1 MSEAPLVINILTF
14 NAPAEHIEF
23 QLFKEK
29 IIGSYPLTKYEYP
42 FSLHDDYGDEIQ
54 SYDKLYC
61 TFDNN
66 VLGDYKTCIDLNVAR
81 GFAIHYFNFKIRE
94 YFTGTAYIVYP
105 NFINDTEVWILS
117 NTESSTIF
125 NAYGKYSLKVQS
137 KKVSD
142 SFEIVLSYEGLS
154 KILTKSIQ
162 DLSTIDPG
170 LFSWLKFRNELIRF
184 NNLTEDQKQH
194 IGELFPLINNN
205 LRKVLGIALE
215 ENKKKNKFIS
225 TLRLLKAFYSQYL
238 DIPEFKNVI
247 DLTSD
252 GFITVPETRI
262 LKTASKSNQ
271 MLFYNGETDIEP
283 YAGMNKYGP
292 YQAPPSSIG
301 LVKFFFIYPSSEKTT
316 TVYKLYKIFENG
328 MYNGDRQIF
337 KSLNGFIKQPFSI
350 EKEDSIPFD
359 NVNTLIDLV
368 NTTLRTKD
376 FKPNTKYVAIYISP
390 ISKDVQDAQEKN
402 IYFKLK
408 ELLLKYQ
415 ITSQVIYKESIN
427 KPAFNFYL
435 PNIAIALLGKLEGI
449 PWRLNRDQKEDLIVG
464 IGAFYSATEKHRY
477 IGSAFCFDNKG
488 IFKEFDCFPSDQTD
502 MLAGSI
508 RQAVMR
514 YIIAHEKAERLIIH
528 YYKVMSDRELYP
540 ITDILYKLGLKI
552 PVIIITIN
560 KTESKDLV
568 AFDTSAADLMPV
580 SGTIIATGYMQY
592 LLFNNTK
599 YGPEKNVK
607 DWPFPIKLAFTS
619 TEPDVLKNTPLIKEL
634 IDQIY
639 QFSRMYWKSVKQQN
653 LPVTI
658 KYPEMVAEI
667 FSHFESDVIPPFGK
681 NNLWFL

>member
-1 MSEAPLVINILTF
+1 
-14 NAPAEHIEF
+14 
-23 QLFKEK
+23 
-29 IIGSYPLTKYEYP
+29 
-42 FSLHDDYGDEIQ
+42 
-54 SYDKLYC
+54 
-61 TFDNN
+61 
-66 VLGDYKTCIDLNVAR
+66 
-81 GFAIHYFNFKIRE
+81 
-94 YFTGTAYIVYP
+94 
-105 NFINDTEVWILS
+105 
-117 NTESSTIF
+117 
-125 NAYGKYSLKVQS
+125 
-137 KKVSD
+137 
-142 SFEIVLSYEGLS
+142 
-154 KILTKSIQ
+154 
-162 DLSTIDPG
+162 
-170 LFSWLKFRNELIRF
+170 
-184 NNLTEDQKQH
+184 
-194 IGELFPLINNN
+194 
-205 LRKVLGIALE
+205 
-215 ENKKKNKFIS
+215 
-225 TLRLLKAFYSQYL
+225 
-238 DIPEFKNVI
+238 
-247 DLTSD
+247 
-252 GFITVPETRI
+252 
-262 LKTASKSNQ
+262 
-271 MLFYNGETDIEP
+271 
-283 YAGMNKYGP
+283 
-292 YQAPPSSIG
+292 
-301 LVKFFFIYPSSEKTT
+301 
-316 TVYKLYKIFENG
+316 
-328 MYNGDRQIF
+328 
-337 KSLNGFIKQPFSI
+337 LNGFIKQPFSI

-359 NVNTLIDLV
+359 DVNTLIDLV

-427 KPAFNFYL
+427 KPAFNFFL

-528 YYKVMSDRELYP
+528 YYKVMSDKELYP
-540 ITDILYKLGLKI
+540 ITYILYKLGLKI

-580 SGTIIATGYMQY
+580 SGTIIATGYRQY

-599 YGPEKNVK
+599 YGSQYVVK

-619 TEPDVLKNTPLIKEL
+619 TEPDVLENTLLIKEL